1 MTTLSSRIDL
11 TTLKIFVSIIEEAS
25 LARAAERHF
34 MATSAVSK
42 RISDLE
48 DTLAVQLLER
58 HSGGVRPTAAGSELV
73 KHAKE
78 MLLLVS
84 RLRANLSSF
93 GEGVKGDVNVFANS
107 TSIVGFLGND
117 MREFLGQYPDV
128 NVRLEE
134 WSSPYIVR
142 SVRDG
147 VADIGI
153 FWSGAAPAGLTIVPY
168 RRANLVVVVP
178 DGHALACE
186 THVSFA
192 QTLDF
197 DHIAF
202 HEGSLI
208 YRMTQQA
215 AASARLPIRTRLQV
229 TSFDAVRTMVR
240 AGLGL
245 AVMTD
250 VTVGHLSDKAGF
262 TVIPLSDAWASL
274 DIVIGFREFDTLPRA
289 AQHFVSHLQK
299 ASRFTA

>member
-1 MTTLSSRIDL
+1 
-11 TTLKIFVSIIEEAS
+11 
-25 LARAAERHF
+25 
-34 MATSAVSK
+34 
-42 RISDLE
+42 
-48 DTLAVQLLER
+48 
-58 HSGGVRPTAAGSELV
+58 
-73 KHAKE
+73 

-84 RLRANLSSF
+84 RLRADLSSF

-128 NVRLEE
+128 HVRLEE

-153 FWSGAAPAGLTIVPY
+153 FWSGAAQAGLTIVPY
-168 RRANLVVVVP
+168 QRANLVAVVP

-186 THVSFA
+186 KQVSFA

-215 AASARLPIRTRLQV
+215 AATARLPIRTRLQV

-250 VTVGHLSDKAGF
+250 VTVGHLSDTAGF

-299 ASRFTA
+299 ASRFTP

>member
-1 MTTLSSRIDL
+1 LILSSKIDP
-11 TTLKIFVSIIEEAS
+11 TTLKIFLTIIEEAS

-73 KHAKE
+73 SYAKE
-78 MLLLVS
+78 MLLLLA
-84 RLRANLSSF
+84 RMRADLSGF

-107 TSIVGFLGND
+107 TSIVGFLGKH
-117 MREFLGQYPDV
+117 MRGFLGQYPDV
-128 NVRLEE
+128 HVRLEE

-147 VADIGI
+147 IADIGI

-168 RRANLVVVVP
+168 HPANLVVVVP
-178 DGHALACE
+178 HDHVLARE
-186 THVSFA
+186 THIAFA
-192 QTLDF
+192 QTLDY

-202 HEGSLI
+202 HEGSLL

-215 AASARLPIRTRLQV
+215 AVSARRSIRTRLQV

-240 AGLGL
+240 VGLGL

-250 VTVGHLSDKAGF
+250 VTVGQLGDQAGF
-262 TVIPLSDAWASL
+262 AVIPLSDAWASL
-274 DIVIGFREFDTLPRA
+274 EIVIGFREFETLPRA
-289 AQHFVSHLQK
+289 AQHFVTHLQT
-299 ASRFTA
+299 ASRRAD